1 VESAGGVLSVNGTPA
16 LDARALTHVVADG
29 WGALVARAPSL
40 AALHSGRFAAFA
52 LPNTVPMFV
61 TVGWLNGSLG
71 SGRRLA
77 EAAFAFAVDTGAD
90 AGILQGQKR
99 RRVLPIPAPAH
110 SQDRPHVAASG
121 FRTRSNQFEFSGIL
135 GSCGGAEESDVD
147 DYEVKEEH
155 RRDAEDHSAAVVTQ
169 VSFKQG
175 EFTRDHEWMLEL
187 EDMVEQ
193 GVQPPNLNTVVK
205 LMQMAKICDV
215 AMDECNPTR
224 DKYRA
229 KALKLAALKVKGHS
243 KLLESEE
250 EVRELLAPVR
260 GVGPKTTSKVVELV
274 KTGTLRRLDDR
285 MSDPKTVAV
294 RPFIALT

>member
-1 VESAGGVLSVNGTPA
+1 MESAGGVLSVNGTPS

-29 WGALVARAPSL
+29 WGALVASAPSL
-40 AALHSGRFAAFA
+40 AALHSGKFAEFA
-52 LPNTVPMFV
+52 PPSTVPMFV
-61 TVGWLNGSLG
+61 TLAWLNGSLG
-71 SGRRLA
+71 TGQRLT
-77 EAAFAFAVDTGAD
+77 ETAFAFAVDSGAD
-90 AGILQGQKR
+90 ASILQDRKR
-99 RRVLPIPAPAH
+99 RKVLQAPTSTDFNH
-110 SQDRPHVAASG
+110 IELKDSLD
-121 FRTRSNQFEFSGIL
+121 
-135 GSCGGAEESDVD
+135 SCGDAEESDVD

-155 RRDAEDHSAAVVTQ
+155 HRNAEDCSAAVVTQ

-193 GVQPPNLNTVVK
+193 GCQPPNLNTVVK
-205 LMQMAKICDV
+205 LMRMARICDV

-243 KLLESEE
+243 KLLESEQ

-260 GVGPKTTSKVVELV
+260 GVGPKTTSKVIEIV

-294 RPFIALT
+294 RSFSAFA